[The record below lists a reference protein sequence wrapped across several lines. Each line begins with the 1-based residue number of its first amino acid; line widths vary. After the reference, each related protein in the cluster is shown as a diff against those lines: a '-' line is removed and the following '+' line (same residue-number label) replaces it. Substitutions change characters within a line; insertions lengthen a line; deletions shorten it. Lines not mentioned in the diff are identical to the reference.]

1 MKSKIHEY
9 PLKSNTNSMSKT
21 LKYYFFSALFVSISA
36 FAQQSSQTK
45 GEKQQGHQNNN
56 KFKQLYEE
64 FSSPNMFRSA
74 SGAPGPAYYQ
84 QQADYKMDLE
94 IDDEKARL
102 DGNETITYTNNSPDD
117 LKYLWVQLDQNMRAR
132 DSKTPLIQGN
142 GVPAAVQVEAFAS
155 NYMSDGFDG
164 GFKIQEVK
172 DTNGNALKHM
182 INRTM
187 MRIDLPKIL
196 KSGEKFSFSIKWWY
210 NINDHVNGRGRSGY
224 EEFEEGNRAYV
235 IAQFYPRMAVY
246 SDIEGWQNSQFW
258 GRDEF
263 ALPFGNFEVNITV
276 PGDHILDGTGR
287 LTNRKEVYSKQM
299 MKRYEKAK
307 KSFDEPVVI
316 VTQSEAEAAEK
327 TKVRNKKTWKLYA
340 ENVRDF
346 GFATSRRFIL
356 DMMAV
361 KVGGKD
367 IMAVSMY
374 PKEGNPLWE
383 EWSTKA
389 VASTLKSYS
398 RMTFDYPYHKAI
410 SVHAKNQ
417 GMEYPMICWNYGRP
431 DKSGKYSDRVKF
443 GMMSVIIHEVGH
455 NFFPMIVNS
464 DERQWTWMDEGL
476 NTFVQ
481 YVAEQ
486 DFAKWYPAAL
496 SPGQTKYPSR
506 RGPAKNIVRYMGG
519 DQNYIAPIMTKGLN
533 TYQFGNN
540 AYGKPG
546 TALNILR
553 ETVMGEELFDYAFRE
568 YSQRW
573 MFKHPTPEDFFRT
586 MEDAS
591 AFDLDWFWRGWFYT
605 TDYVDIGIKGIKKF
619 YISKEPGAEAKR
631 MAKARGLSARQIPP
645 MVFMVEEGSEDFKP
659 EMKNSSLMDSSPTL
673 KEYLMDNFSAEE
685 RAALKEPKYFYNITF
700 EKPGGLVMPIIVEY
714 TYADGTSKTETY
726 PAQIWRLNDK
736 EVNKSI
742 ASEKEIVSIKLDP
755 NMETADIDT
764 SNNSWPRKVG
774 QSNFDKFKN
783 KVKN

>member
-1 MKSKIHEY
+1 M
-9 PLKSNTNSMSKT
+9 NN
-21 LKYYFFSALFVSISA
+21 LKYFVLSALFVTVGV
-36 FAQQSSQTK
+36 FAQQDQ
-45 GEKQQGHQNNN
+45 EKKEPQQGHKNEN

-64 FSSPNMFRSA
+64 FSTPNMYRAA
-74 SGAPGPAYYQ
+74 SGAPGSAYYQ
-84 QQADYKMDLE
+84 QQADYKMDLVL
-94 IDDEKARL
+94 DDVNAKL
-102 DGNETITYTNNSPDD
+102 SGFETITYTNNSPDV
-117 LKYLWVQLDQNMRAR
+117 LSYLWVQLDQNMRAR
-132 DSKTPLIQGN
+132 DSKTPLIEGS
-142 GVPAAVQVEAFAS
+142 GVSPVAQIGSYA
-155 NYMSDGFDG
+155 NDYMGEGFDG
-164 GFKIQEVK
+164 GFNIEEVK
-172 DTNGNALKHM
+172 DTNGKPLQHM

-187 MRIDLPKIL
+187 MRVEMPKPL
-196 KSGEKFSFSIKWWY
+196 ASGEQFSFSIKWWY

-224 EEFEEGNRAYV
+224 EYFKEDDNRAYV

-246 SDIEGWQNSQFW
+246 NDVEGWQNSQFW

-263 ALPFGNFEVNITV
+263 ALPFGDFDVNITV
-276 PGDHILDGTGR
+276 PADHILDGTGV
-287 LTNRKEVYSKQM
+287 LTNRKEVYSKTM
-299 MKRYEKAK
+299 MKRYEEAK
-307 KSFDEPVVI
+307 KSFKEPVVI
-316 VTQSEAEAAEK
+316 VTQDEVIAAEK
-327 TKVRNKKTWKLYA
+327 TKSTKTKTWKLSA
-340 ENVRDF
+340 KNVRDF

-361 KVGGKD
+361 D
-367 IMAVSMY
+367 INGSTKMAVSMY

-383 EWSTKA
+383 QWSTKA

-431 DKSGKYSDRVKF
+431 DAEGKYSDRTKF

-486 DFAKWYPAAL
+486 DFGKWYPDAL
-496 SPGQTKYPSR
+496 SPGQSAYPSR
-506 RGPAKNIVRYMGG
+506 RGPAANITRYMGG

-553 ETVMGEELFDYAFRE
+553 ETVMGEELFDYSFRE
-568 YSQRW
+568 YSKRW

-591 AFDLDWFWRGWFYT
+591 AVDLDWFWRGWFYT
-605 TDYVDIGIKGIKKF
+605 TDYVDIGVKEVKKF
-619 YISKEPGAEAKR
+619 YVTTKPNKIGANMAKR
-631 MAKARGLSARQIPP
+631 YGIDEKDL
-645 MVFMVEEGSEDFKP
+645 VYFVEEGSDEYTEGMTSENVSEK
-659 EMKNSSLMDSSPTL
+659 STSL
-673 KEYLMDNFSAEE
+673 KEYLMDNFSAAE
-685 RAALKEPKYFYNITF
+685 RATMKEPKYFYSVTF
-700 EKPGGLVMPIIVEY
+700 NKPGGLVMPIIVEY

-736 EVNKSI
+736 EVSKAI
-742 ASEKEIVSIKLDP
+742 ASAKEIVSITVDPKL
-755 NMETADIDT
+755 ETADVDT
-764 SNNSWPRKVG
+764 SNNSWPREVKQG
-774 QSNFDKFKN
+774 EFDEFKN